1 MIEAAVID
9 ACVTIKWVIEEPGS
23 KEARLLFAA
32 RLEAPDVMLVECAN
46 ILWKKV
52 HTKELTE
59 KQVVE
64 RWDALAGSPVALVPS
79 GELLEA
85 ALRLS
90 LEIDH
95 PVYDCLYMA
104 LALRNNIPLITD
116 DRDLFRAA
124 RRKKAA
130 AGHVV
135 LLSEA
140 TKSR

>member
-1 MIEAAVID
+1 MIEAAVVD
-9 ACVTIKWVIEEPGS
+9 ACVAVKWVIEEPGS
-23 KEARLLFAA
+23 KEARLLFLA

-52 HTKELTE
+52 HVRGLAEN
-59 KQVVE
+59 QAIE
-64 RWDALAGSPVALVPS
+64 RWDTLAGSPVALIPS

-104 LALRNNIPLITD
+104 LAMRSNVPLVTD
-116 DRDLFRAA
+116 DRELFNAM
-124 RRKKAA
+124 RRKKAM

-135 LLSEA
+135 LLSEIA
-140 TKSR
+140 KSR